1 MTPSIPAQS
10 NTASDEA
17 IRHSRLMA
25 WVEAEDAAQGEV
37 GCGHLSD
44 RETDELRHDI
54 ILETEQLRDVL
65 RSHLGH
71 LLGDL
76 DFDSIV
82 TQIQYQVESGGMK
95 LPLDQTAVPE
105 QVPTEALRAA
115 FRLQTESSAEADL
128 EPLLQFCHQ
137 VIDQAVLR
145 PRQTWASPI
154 WVLKDESQIYIT
166 QAAGL
171 EAAIAQV
178 KTQQPQAGRLEV
190 VTVGGLL
197 APDPV
202 IALSLE
208 GQS

>member
-44 RETDELRHDI
+44 RGTDDFRLDI
-54 ILETEQLRDVL
+54 ILDTEQLRRVL
-65 RSHLGH
+65 QSHLGH

-82 TQIQYQVESGGMK
+82 TQIQYQVGSWGTK
-95 LPLDQTAVPE
+95 LPLNQATVAE
-105 QVPTEALRAA
+105 QIPTEALRAV
-115 FRLQTESSAEADL
+115 FRSPAEFGTEADL
-128 EPLLQFCHQ
+128 KPFLQFCHQ
-137 VIDQAVLR
+137 VIHLAVLR

-154 WVLKDESQIYIT
+154 WVLKDERQIYIT
-166 QAAGL
+166 QAAGV

-178 KTQQPQAGRLEV
+178 RTQQPQVGRLEV

-197 APDPV
+197 APEPV

-208 GQS
+208 GQP